1 LEEEFDAPVGQVGKA
16 LVDRMTQAEK
26 LLTDQIP
33 KVIVS
38 DYAKLRTVG
47 ACASIEAV
55 VQQNCPFDHADWQFT
70 DDAQHKAA
78 AVLRKSSEISS
89 YGAML
94 PGKYVT
100 YTLPWS
106 QNKTANDRFG
116 GAAFDFIRCYRPFH
130 KSPASAQLAKPIT
143 PPGPGATYEISTLGF
158 LTGSGVVGDVY
169 DMNPPPASI
178 TDHLFGD
185 GESDLNADQESF
197 FRDFLSPS
205 RTLEGFPYKDVKP
218 QWWKNTDCTN

>member
-1 LEEEFDAPVGQVGKA
+1 MK
-16 LVDRMTQAEK
+16 RRN
-26 LLTDQIP
+26 LLLSFI
-33 KVIVS
+33 
-38 DYAKLRTVG
+38 
-47 ACASIEAV
+47 
-55 VQQNCPFDHADWQFT
+55 
-70 DDAQHKAA
+70 AA
-78 AVLRKSSEISS
+78 AAMAASAAIPAVAADLVVFAAASMKGPLDKVAAAYEAGGGSKVVISYAS
-89 YGAML
+89 
-94 PGKYVT
+94 
-100 YTLPWS
+100 
-106 QNKTANDRFG
+106 
-116 GAAFDFIRCYRPFH
+116 
-130 KSPASAQLAKPIT
+130 SAQLAKPIT